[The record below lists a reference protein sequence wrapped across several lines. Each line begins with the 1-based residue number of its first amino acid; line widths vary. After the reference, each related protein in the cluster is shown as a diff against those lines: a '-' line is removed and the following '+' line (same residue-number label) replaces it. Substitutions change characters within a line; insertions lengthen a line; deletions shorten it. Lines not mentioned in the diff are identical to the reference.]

1 MMGRIY
7 NQIRQ
12 FLGCRFQ
19 YEDAFASLIFFV
31 VFFIVFLLSSL
42 ANALETTKASALSI
56 DSIAPHY
63 SQSPSRPLFRSGQ
76 YKSQMAKSQDSC
88 LSFLVSER
96 PFELSGGS
104 FKNSA
109 GSSAKNSIGVGF
121 VFGVRIALG
130 SNVIVSRGSRVQVGP
145 ELRFNGGPT
154 SRQALAIAAYRKCK
168 SEQFLKTAQ

>member
-1 MMGRIY
+1 MGMMGRIY

-19 YEDAFASLIFFV
+19 YEDAFASLIFFA
-31 VFFIVFLLSSL
+31 VFFIVFLLPSL
-42 ANALETTKASALSI
+42 ASALDTTKASALSV
-56 DSIAPHY
+56 DNVTPHY
-63 SQSPSRPLFRSGQ
+63 SQPLSRSGQ